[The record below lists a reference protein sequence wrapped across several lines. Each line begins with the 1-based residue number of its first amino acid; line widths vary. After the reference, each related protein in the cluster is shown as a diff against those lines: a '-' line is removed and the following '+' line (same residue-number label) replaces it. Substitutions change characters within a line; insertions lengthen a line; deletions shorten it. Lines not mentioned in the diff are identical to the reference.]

1 MVASVPA
8 LYARGLRV
16 AQSVARQKDRVM
28 DRDLEH
34 RGASLSKGGEDSTAG
49 RGEGRKWCM
58 HACVQ
63 QCARRR
69 ALDKLQFPNVHLGA
83 SFALVKLMK

>member
-1 MVASVPA
+1 LVASVPA
-8 LYARGLRV
+8 LYARGLRA

-49 RGEGRKWCM
+49 RGEGGRGSGACM
-58 HACVQ
+58 RVCN
-63 QCARRR
+63 RE
-69 ALDKLQFPNVHLGA
+69 PNA
-83 SFALVKLMK
+83 